1 MENKDYSYIDAN
13 FASVKER
20 LERAALSA
28 GRKAEDIAFLAA
40 IKSADIGEIN
50 HLHRELC
57 IDRFGENRVQQ
68 LMSRY
73 DDIDKRGIRLDFIG
87 KLQRNKV
94 KYIIDKVDMIH
105 SVDSKSLADEISSRA
120 VKACKCMDVLME
132 INIGEEP
139 DKSGVMPDLAAETAM
154 YIDKLDGIRLCGFM
168 TMAPICST
176 EKQYR
181 TYFSKM
187 RELSFEI
194 WSRELEK
201 EGHPELSMG
210 MSGSFEA
217 AVAEGATV
225 VRIGRCLFQKDK
237 M

>member
-1 MENKDYSYIDAN
+1 MEEKDYSYIDTN
-13 FASVKER
+13 IASVRER

-28 GRKAEDIAFLAA
+28 GRRAEDITFLAA

-50 HLHRELC
+50 YLHQKLFV
-57 IDRFGENRVQQ
+57 DNFGENRVQQ

-73 DDIDKRGIRLDFIG
+73 DEMDKRGLKLHFIG

-105 SVDSKSLADEISSRA
+105 SVDSKALADEISSRA
-120 VKACKCMDVLME
+120 IKARKCMDVLME

-139 DKSGVMPDLAAETAM
+139 DKSGVMPELAKETAV
-154 YIDKLDGIRLCGFM
+154 YIDKLKGIRLCGFM
-168 TMAPICST
+168 TMAPVCRT
-176 EKQYR
+176 EEQYR

-187 RELSFEI
+187 RELSYEI
-194 WSRELEK
+194 WSRDLKK

-225 VRIGRCLFQKDK
+225 VRIGRCLFQKDRQ
-237 M
+237 